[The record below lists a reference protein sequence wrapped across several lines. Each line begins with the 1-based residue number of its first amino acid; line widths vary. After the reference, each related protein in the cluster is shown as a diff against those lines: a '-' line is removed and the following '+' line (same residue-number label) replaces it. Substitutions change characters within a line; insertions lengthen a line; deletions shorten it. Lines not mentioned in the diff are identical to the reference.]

1 MNVTVE
7 HLAPC
12 KKLVRFEVDAE
23 AVDKTFETVTQDFQ
37 RHAAMP
43 GFRPG
48 KSPRDM
54 VVKKFEKEILEEV
67 KRKLMSETYKKGV
80 KEQKLNVVG
89 YPDIEEIQFGRGQA
103 LQFAATIETA
113 PEFAMPEYRGLP
125 AKREVAL
132 VSEADIERALLA
144 LRGQQGKFE
153 KVDRAVQEGD
163 FVVVNY
169 RGTCEGKPITE
180 LAPVA
185 RSLTEQK
192 NFWIEVKPET
202 FIPGFAPQLIGA
214 KAGEARTVTVD
225 FQADF
230 VTREV
235 AGKKGVYEVE
245 AVEVKE
251 RVLPELNDAFAQT
264 YGADTME
271 KLREGVRSDLQNEL
285 NLKQKRSVRNQVV
298 RALLDRVNFDLPEST
313 VQAETRN
320 VVYDI
325 VNENQKRGVAKEV
338 IDQQKEGIYSA
349 ANQTAKE
356 RVKAAFLFGR
366 IAEKEGI
373 RVPPEEIKARIVVL
387 ANSYQTPP
395 DKFVKEL
402 EKRNGMPEI
411 YQQLLQEK
419 VIDFLQEHARIE
431 DVAPP
436 EKPA

>member
-1 MNVTVE
+1 VTVE
-7 HLAPC
+7 ILAPC
-12 KKLVRFEVDAE
+12 KKLVRFEVEAKSVDETFE
-23 AVDKTFETVTQDFQ
+23 AVTRDYQ
-37 RHAAMP
+37 RHAALP

-54 VVKKFEKEILEEV
+54 VVKKFEKEIEEDV
-67 KRKLMSETYKKGV
+67 KRKLMSETYKSGI
-80 KEQKLNVVG
+80 KEQKLSVVG

-113 PEFAMPEYRGLP
+113 PEFTMPEYRGLP
-125 AKREVAL
+125 AKRDAATVT
-132 VSEADIERALLA
+132 EADIERALEA

-153 KVDRAVQEGD
+153 KADRAVQAGD

-169 RGTCEGKPITE
+169 SGTCEGKPITE

-185 RSLTEQK
+185 RGLTEQK
-192 NFWIEVKPET
+192 NFWIEVKPEA
-202 FIPGFAPQLIGA
+202 FIAGFAPQLIDA
-214 KAGEARTVTVD
+214 KAGEKRTVTVD
-225 FQADF
+225 FPADF

-245 AVEVKE
+245 LVEVKQ
-251 RVLPELNDAFAQT
+251 RILPELNDAFAQI
-264 YGADTME
+264 YGAENME

-285 NLKQKRSVRNQVV
+285 NLKQKKSVRNQIV
-298 RALLDRVNFDLPEST
+298 RAVLDRVTFDLPEST

-349 ANQTAKE
+349 ANQTARE

-366 IAEKEGI
+366 IAEKEGV
-373 RVPPEEIKARIVVL
+373 RVLQEEVNARIVSL
-387 ANSYQTPP
+387 AQLYQMPA

-402 EKRNGMPEI
+402 EKREGMPEI
-411 YQQLLQEK
+411 YQQLLHEK

-431 DVAPP
+431 DVAPA